1 MPDMSRTFAYAR
13 VSTSD
18 QTTANQLREIEAAGF
33 SVDRRRVVS
42 ESISGSVSADQRP
55 GFAQL
60 LVKMEEG
67 DVLIVTKLDR
77 LGRNAMDVRATVEGL
92 AERGIRVHCL
102 ALGGV
107 DLTSAAGRMTM
118 QVLNAVAEFERDLL
132 IERTHAGIARAK
144 AEGKAMGRPS
154 ALSNEQRADVLRE
167 LDAGASVAALARRFG
182 TSRQTIMRVRDA
194 V

>member
-1 MPDMSRTFAYAR
+1 MSRTFAYAR

-33 SVDRRRVVS
+33 SVDKRRVVS

-167 LDAGASVAALARRFG
+167 LNAGASVAALARRFG

>member
-1 MPDMSRTFAYAR
+1 MSRTFAYAR

-33 SVDRRRVVS
+33 SVDKRRVVS

-55 GFAQL
+55 GFAKL
-60 LVKMEEG
+60 LDRMEEG

-154 ALSNEQRADVLRE
+154 ALSDEQRADVLRE